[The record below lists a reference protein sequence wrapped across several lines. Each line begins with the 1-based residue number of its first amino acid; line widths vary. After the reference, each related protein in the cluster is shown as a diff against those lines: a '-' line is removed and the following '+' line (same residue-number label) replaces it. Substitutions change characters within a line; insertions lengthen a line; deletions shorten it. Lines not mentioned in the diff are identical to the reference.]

1 MFKKMKNWIID
12 HRYARTLEKFTLAK
26 IKVLRR
32 YVMDTPKT
40 CQTAIRWTS
49 LVDVKLRNRFVER
62 MRKRGFE
69 VKVDEDLVAGFIV
82 ISWRKEK

>member
-1 MFKKMKNWIID
+1 MLTKARNWFINR
-12 HRYARTLEKFTLAK
+12 RYARTFEKFTLAK
-26 IKVLRR
+26 IAVLKRGSIDGIKNYR
-32 YVMDTPKT
+32 TSV
-40 CQTAIRWTS
+40 RWTS

-69 VKVDEDLVAGFIV
+69 VKVDENLVAGFIV